1 MEANLDYEIRE
12 VKLSDNLELESVL
25 STVMREFNIPEKG
38 TALSDP
44 ELKNMFNA
52 YQNKSSIYYVI
63 ISDNKI
69 LGGAGISKL
78 KNSNKN
84 ICELQ
89 KMYFL
94 KSARGIGLGKI
105 MIEKCLNDALIFGYE
120 DCYIETMH
128 NMKSAQKLYLFQ
140 GFKYI
145 KKPMGNTGHSSC
157 PVWMLRKLQ

>member
-94 KSARGIGLGKI
+94 KSARYW
-105 MIEKCLNDALIFGYE
+105 F
-120 DCYIETMH
+120 
-128 NMKSAQKLYLFQ
+128 
-140 GFKYI
+140 
-145 KKPMGNTGHSSC
+145 
-157 PVWMLRKLQ
+157 R

>member
-1 MEANLDYEIRE
+1 MEANLDYEIRR
-12 VKLSDNLELESVL
+12 VKLSDNLELERVL
-25 STVMREFNIPEKG
+25 STVMMEFNIPEKG

-44 ELKNMFNA
+44 ELKNIFNA

-63 ISDNKI
+63 VSNKKI

-78 KNSNKN
+78 KNLNQN

-105 MIEKCLNDALIFGYE
+105 MIEKCLKKAVVFRYE
-120 DCYIETMH
+120 KCYIETMY
-128 NMKSAQKLYLFQ
+128 NMKSAQKLYLYQ

-145 KKPMGNTGHSSC
+145 DKSIGNTGHSSC
-157 PVWMLRKLQ
+157 PVWMLKEL